1 MNKINIFSDD
11 KTENSVDGAG
21 KCCKMCDR
29 KFLTLARYRKHKK
42 DLATI
47 EQTTMKNEDQASQN
61 QDLYRKLRKKMKQ
74 VKTDL
79 DEKKQIA
86 KDDEHRIQKSISQLS
101 VDNQRLQEER
111 LTKEQLIQRK

>member
-1 MNKINIFSDD
+1 
-11 KTENSVDGAG
+11 
-21 KCCKMCDR
+21 MCDR